1 MKIRSGLS
9 IILAAIVMAGLVVLP
24 QTASAQVRVRVYA
37 PGPPPAPPA
46 EVIGVAPSHRHA
58 WVNGYHRWDGHAY
71 VWVPGRWAVRPRAR
85 AHWAPGHWER
95 GGRRGWYW
103 VEGHWR

>member
-1 MKIRSGLS
+1 MKFRSGLS
-9 IILAAIVMAGLVVLP
+9 IVLAAIALAGLVVTP
-24 QTASAQVRVRVYA
+24 QTAFGQARVRVYVSN
-37 PGPPPAPPA
+37 PPPAAPV

-85 AHWAPGHWER
+85 AKWAPGRWER
-95 GGRRGWYW
+95 HSRGYYW
-103 VEGHWR
+103 VDGRWR